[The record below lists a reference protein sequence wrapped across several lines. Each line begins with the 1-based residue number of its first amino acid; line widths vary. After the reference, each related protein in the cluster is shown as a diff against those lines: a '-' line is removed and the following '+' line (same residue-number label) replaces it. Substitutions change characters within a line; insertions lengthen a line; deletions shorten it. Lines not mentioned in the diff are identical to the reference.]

1 MAEPGARLPAFQ
13 AEGQR
18 RTLAEQGQYFH
29 QGHFVTDVEDLH
41 GKAQRGF
48 EAGDAVGSPVELLLF
63 FVRGVGRVIGS
74 DGVDGAVEEA
84 FDHGGAIAFGAQ
96 GGIHL
101 RIGVVEA
108 NAFLSQREM
117 MRCDFAGDVQA
128 LVARFADRVESP
140 AGGNVRDV
148 QMAVPHLLQE
158 RDVTL
163 YQTRFGL
170 DGHAAQTETKRERA
184 CIHGAASGEARI
196 FGVLDNGEPH
206 SCCGA
211 EGPRA

>member
-1 MAEPGARLPAFQ
+1 M
-13 AEGQR
+13 
-18 RTLAEQGQYFH
+18 
-29 QGHFVTDVEDLH
+29 TDVEDLH

-96 GGIHL
+96 GRIHL

-117 MRCDFAGDVQA
+117 MRRDFAGDVQA

-140 AGGNVRDV
+140 AGGEVRDV
-148 QMAVPHLLQE
+148 QVAVPQVVAGE
-158 RDVTL
+158 RC
-163 YQTRFGL
+163 
-170 DGHAAQTETKRERA
+170 HARPNPIRPRPACRADRDERRERA
-184 CIHGAASGEARI
+184 CVHGAASGQARI
-196 FGVLDNGEPH
+196 FGVLDNGQPH
-206 SCCGA
+206 SGCGSL
-211 EGPRA
+211 EGPQHDRRRQGWVCRRR